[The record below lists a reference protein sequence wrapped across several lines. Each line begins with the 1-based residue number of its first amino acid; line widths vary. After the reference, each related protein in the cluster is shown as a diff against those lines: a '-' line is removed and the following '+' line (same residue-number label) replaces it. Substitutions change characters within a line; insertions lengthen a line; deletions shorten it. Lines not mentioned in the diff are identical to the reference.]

1 MLLTKVIKR
10 DGAIVDYDL
19 EKIAIAISG
28 AFDETDSVFD
38 DINMLLDIEK
48 KVLKQD
54 EITVEEIQDIVEESL

>member
-1 MLLTKVIKR
+1 MTKVIKR

>member
-1 MLLTKVIKR
+1 MTKVIKR
-10 DGAIVDYDL
+10 DGTIVDYDL